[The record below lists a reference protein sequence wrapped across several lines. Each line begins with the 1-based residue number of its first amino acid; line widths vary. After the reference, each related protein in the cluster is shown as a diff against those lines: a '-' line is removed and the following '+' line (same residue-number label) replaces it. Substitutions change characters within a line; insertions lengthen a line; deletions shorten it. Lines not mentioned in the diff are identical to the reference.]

1 MSVELGPGT
10 STYMREAGHVYKHCS
25 ILGKKITSLM
35 NIIFLNLIMSLVNE
49 PYVLV
54 VLRLVVALYPNSRY
68 LILDLS
74 NINIDEHNNLL
85 YKVSITT
92 IVILIFIYLLSLFR
106 NVEKEVLI
114 LRRIFFAAIIHC
126 LPQEISGHRVI
137 VDE

>member
-1 MSVELGPGT
+1 
-10 STYMREAGHVYKHCS
+10 
-25 ILGKKITSLM
+25 
-35 NIIFLNLIMSLVNE
+35 MSLVNE

-54 VLRLVVALYPNSRY
+54 VLGLVVTLYPNSRY
-68 LILDLS
+68 LHILYLS
-74 NINIDEHNNLL
+74 DINIDEHNNLL

-126 LPQEISGHRVI
+126 LPQELSGHRVI

>member
-1 MSVELGPGT
+1 
-10 STYMREAGHVYKHCS
+10 
-25 ILGKKITSLM
+25 
-35 NIIFLNLIMSLVNE
+35 MSLVNE

-54 VLRLVVALYPNSRY
+54 VLGLVVTLYPNSRY
-68 LILDLS
+68 FHILYLS

>member
-1 MSVELGPGT
+1 
-10 STYMREAGHVYKHCS
+10 
-25 ILGKKITSLM
+25 
-35 NIIFLNLIMSLVNE
+35 MSLVNE

-54 VLRLVVALYPNSRY
+54 VLRLVVTLYPNSRY
-68 LILDLS
+68 FHILYLS

-126 LPQEISGHRVI
+126 LPQELSGHRVI

>member
-1 MSVELGPGT
+1 
-10 STYMREAGHVYKHCS
+10 
-25 ILGKKITSLM
+25 
-35 NIIFLNLIMSLVNE
+35 MSLVNE

-54 VLRLVVALYPNSRY
+54 VLRLVVTLYPNSRY